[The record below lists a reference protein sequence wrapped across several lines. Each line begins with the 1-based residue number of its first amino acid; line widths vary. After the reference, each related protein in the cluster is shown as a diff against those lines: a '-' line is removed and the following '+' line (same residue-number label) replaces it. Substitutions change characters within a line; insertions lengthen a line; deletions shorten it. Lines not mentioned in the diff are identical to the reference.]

1 MKVYTIKPYGVCFGV
16 NRAVDMAIKLRYE
29 HPLDNITVLGMLV
42 HNENVVDELL
52 KHNIL
57 SLYSSSKSDEELINE
72 IKDGYI
78 IFTAH
83 GHKKKLVKQT

>member
-1 MKVYTIKPYGVCFGV
+1 MKVYTVKPYGVCFGV
-16 NRAVDMAIKLRYE
+16 NRAVDIAIKLRYE

-57 SLYSSSKSDEELINE
+57 SLYSARVNE
-72 IKDGYI
+72 IEK
-78 IFTAH
+78 IFLPAAERQQIH
-83 GHKKKLVKQT
+83 